1 MPPLP
6 YPTSTTAL
14 HTTSSLLRRA
24 SSSLSQSTTTFLSL
38 LKRQTTTVIPADYSN
53 IDSSQPPGTIIG
65 IVLGSVAGFL
75 LILWL
80 LYTLMGGNMN
90 AGASSDVGSVVIRER
105 KRSRRGSSR
114 RGSSRRESVEVREVR
129 EVRRER
135 PVPVVERV
143 IVEERRE
150 SRPAPAVVVESS
162 IGTED
167 EVVVIEEHSPPR
179 RASGSKRV
187 KEVREV
193 REVRESGYR
202 PVDPLAYGGGDEP
215 LRDVDRRGSRRSN
228 R

>member
-6 YPTSTTAL
+6 HPTPNTAASTL
-14 HTTSSLLRRA
+14 PSLIRRA
-24 SSSLSQSTTTFLSL
+24 SSSLSHTTHTL
-38 LKRQTTTVIPADYSN
+38 LLPLLHRRQTTTIIPADYTN
-53 IDSSQPPGTIIG
+53 IDTSQPPGTIIG

-80 LYTLMGGNMN
+80 IYTLMGGNITV
-90 AGASSDVGSVVIRER
+90 GASSDVSSVVIRER

-114 RGSSRRESVEVREVR
+114 RTSSRRESVEVREVR
-129 EVRRER
+129 R
-135 PVPVVERV
+135 PPVVERIV
-143 IVEERRE
+143 VEERRE
-150 SRPAPAVVVESS
+150 SRPGPPPVVVVESS
-162 IGTED
+162 SVGSED

-179 RASGSKRV
+179 RASGSKKV
-187 KEVREV
+187 KEV

-202 PVDPLAYGGGDEP
+202 PVDPMAYGGGDEP